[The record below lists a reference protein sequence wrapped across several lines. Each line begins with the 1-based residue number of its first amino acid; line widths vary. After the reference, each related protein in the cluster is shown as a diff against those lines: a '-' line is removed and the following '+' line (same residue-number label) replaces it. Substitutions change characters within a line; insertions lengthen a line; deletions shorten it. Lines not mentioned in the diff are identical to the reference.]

1 VEPIAGPPKTV
12 MEPHESL
19 SERQREILTAII
31 EDFIKNAEPV
41 GSRSLTRRKNIDL
54 SPATVRNAMADLE
67 ELGFLSAPHASAGRI
82 PTPRAFRIYVER
94 LAQRGRIS
102 GRERE
107 LIQAIA
113 GGGGTEQGDI
123 TSLLREAGR
132 VLSTVSKHAALVL
145 MPTLEEVRFAHIEFM
160 PIRER
165 SVLTVFVAKSGFIQH
180 RVVETDLNLDRD
192 ELTRM
197 SSYLSSLL
205 TGKTLTEVR
214 GEIVRAMADERVQA
228 DRMMRQALI
237 IGERMLGTPS
247 TAEKSVVLE
256 GERAFLEHPEFAD
269 IEKMRRLL
277 RAFEEKT
284 LLLRLL
290 DLAVHQPID
299 AQAAASSETAVVRGS
314 ESSVKD
320 LKDLAAVTAIYSS
333 EEGPAGRVGVVG
345 PTRMDYARVIPLV
358 ELTAD
363 ALSQSLSPGRPP
375 ATSDDDSA

>member
-1 VEPIAGPPKTV
+1 
-12 MEPHESL
+12 MEPHELL

-94 LAQRGRIS
+94 LAQRGRIT

-113 GGGGTEQGDI
+113 GGAGTEPGDI
-123 TSLLREAGR
+123 TGLLREAGR

-145 MPTLEEVRFAHIEFM
+145 MPALEEVRFAHIEFM

-165 SVLTVFVAKSGFIQH
+165 AVLTVFVAKSGFIQH
-180 RVVETDLNLDRD
+180 RVVETDLVVDRD
-192 ELTRM
+192 ELQRM
-197 SSYLSSLL
+197 SNYLSTLL
-205 TGKTLTEVR
+205 TGKTLAEVR
-214 GEIVRAMADERVQA
+214 AEIVRAMADERVQA

-237 IGERMLGTPS
+237 IGERMLGPPA
-247 TAEKSVVLE
+247 AEKSVVLE

-290 DLAVHQPID
+290 DLAVHQSID
-299 AQAAASSETAVVRGS
+299 AQAAASSETAVVLGS

-320 LKDLAAVTAIYSS
+320 LKDLAAVTAAYSS

-363 ALSQSLSPGRPP
+363 ALSQSLSPGRPTP
-375 ATSDDDSA
+375 LPTEDDSA